1 MTSLAVARAA
11 AAVEGGDRRWFATHG
26 IYGLAVENDRI
37 PRTDSD
43 LVLVGVKARLFG
55 AGLRPALTPTPCE
68 LARQAAAGPTTTE
81 QQN

>member
-37 PRTDSD
+37 PRTVSD
-43 LVLVGVKARLFG
+43 LVLVGVRARLFG
-55 AGLRPALTPTPCE
+55 RASGQP
-68 LARQAAAGPTTTE
+68 
-81 QQN
+81 